1 MYNTT
6 PPSGSDLPSSRTLL
20 RSTVLAVALAIVLL
34 ITVVL
39 PAEYAVDPTGVGEVL
54 GLTEMGEIKMQLA
67 REAVVADSIEAA
79 LAAAGVSDTTAE
91 SGAAAETLTAEA
103 STTPT
108 DRTTPLLAHIS
119 EISLDPDEG
128 LEIKLLMKEGARV
141 RYAWSTSGG
150 VVNYDTHADNESIDY
165 FSYATG
171 NAVPSDEGV
180 LVAAFDGYHGWFWR
194 NRTDGEVSVTLR
206 TEGDYQELKMP

>member
-67 REAVVADSIEAA
+67 REAAVADSIEAA
-79 LAAAGVSDTTAE
+79 LTAAGASGTTAE
-91 SGAAAETLTAEA
+91 SGAAGETLAADA
-103 STTPT
+103 ST
-108 DRTTPLLAHIS
+108 LLRSDTS
-119 EISLDPDEG
+119 EISLVPGEG
-128 LEIKLLMKEGARV
+128 LEIKLLMDEGARV
-141 RYAWSTSGG
+141 TYSWSTSGG

-171 NAVPSDEGV
+171 NAVPSDEGL
-180 LVAAFDGYHGWFWR
+180 LVAAFNGYHGWFWR
-194 NRTDGEVSVTLR
+194 NRTDGVVSVTLR
-206 TEGDYQELKMP
+206 TEGDYRELRMP